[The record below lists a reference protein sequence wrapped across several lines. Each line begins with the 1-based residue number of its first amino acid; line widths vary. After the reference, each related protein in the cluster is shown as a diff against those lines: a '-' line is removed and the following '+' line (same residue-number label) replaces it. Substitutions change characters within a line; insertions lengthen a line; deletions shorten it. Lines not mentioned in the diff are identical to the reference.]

1 MQNGRKKKEWYKTPI
16 ILVALKSS
24 LRYALWLF
32 LWMGTHVDGQ
42 MIKSKIRF
50 SHGQTFQRNLPTWFC
65 GCVWILARRL
75 IGKRVRKDMGEKI
88 RGKTLKM
95 EGGSNRVRQK
105 KERHVPWT
113 GYMIFINKLEA
124 TLWICNCSATT
135 DCTMSF
141 YYCTQKMDNC
151 HRFDAYFLFLHN
163 HLHVYSVL

>member
-1 MQNGRKKKEWYKTPI
+1 MQNGRKKWRYKTPI

-24 LRYALWLF
+24 LRYTLWLF

-42 MIKSKIRF
+42 MIKAKIRF
-50 SHGQTFQRNLPTWFC
+50 SHGQIFQRNLPTWFC

-88 RGKTLKM
+88 RGKTLKT

-113 GYMIFINKLEA
+113 GYMIFINKLLFEFVIA
-124 TLWICNCSATT
+124 LRRQTVLCRFNTP
-135 DCTMSF
+135 
-141 YYCTQKMDNC
+141 KMDNC
-151 HRFDAYFLFLHN
+151 HRFDAYFIFLHN
-163 HLHVYSVL
+163 HIHVYSVL